1 MIGFTLFS
9 ITDFISFSYCVLE
22 LYLII
27 ISSVLVQNSTTLS
40 SSSSNVNDILIQNYF
55 LITLIFLFHPFHF
68 ISTSYILKNKIKLLI
83 VFRKLRLVFDSN
95 LIFIS
100 LLRVFELNICFLI
113 LDSISLNFGF
123 NKLIFWHY
131 HYLEFIFPTFWH
143 LYLLKELG

>member
-9 ITDFISFSYCVLE
+9 ITDFISFSCFVLE

-55 LITLIFLFHPFHF
+55 LITLIFLFHPSHF
-68 ISTSYILKNKIKLLI
+68 ISISYILKNKLKLLI
-83 VFRKLRLVFDSN
+83 VFRWLRLVFGSN

-100 LLRVFELNICFLI
+100 MLRVFELNICFLI

-131 HYLEFIFPTFWH
+131 HYLEFIFPTFQH
-143 LYLLKELG
+143 LGLLKELG